1 VSCKLKNH
9 KKAREK
15 NSFGERKKKLGGVP
29 CRRRQICI
37 IHKKREGIRKIN

>member
-15 NSFGERKKKLGGVP
+15 NSFGERKKNWVECLVDW
-29 CRRRQICI
+29 RQICI